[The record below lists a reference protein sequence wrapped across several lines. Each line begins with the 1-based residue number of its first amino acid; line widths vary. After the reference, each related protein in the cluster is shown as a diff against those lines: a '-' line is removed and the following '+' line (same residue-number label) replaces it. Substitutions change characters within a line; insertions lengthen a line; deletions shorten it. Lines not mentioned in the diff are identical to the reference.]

1 MKKRVVLSG
10 YGCDFEP
17 KHIFECGQCFRF
29 KKETDGSYTLVAENK
44 VINVLKKNSDII
56 FNNVSDEEFSD
67 VWYNYFDLKTD
78 YKKIKN
84 ELSKNDDYLKT
95 ATEYGSGIRI
105 LNQNLWE
112 CIISFIIS
120 ANNNIPRIQG
130 IVERLCERYG
140 DKLSYNNSTYYT
152 FPGAE
157 KIRGDLSFLRAGYR
171 DVYIENACMRAISG
185 ELDLKSLLKM
195 ETTDAQKCLLSVKG
209 IGPKV
214 ADCILLFG
222 LEKREV
228 FPVDVWV
235 KRSVETLYGEEN
247 GKNPRQFAKD
257 RFGALAGYAQ
267 QYLFYAMRESAIN
280 VKGGIKDA

>member
-1 MKKRVVLSG
+1 MKFICPAIGEDHEKDFLVTGSLDDFKIIVFSSLEEYEKG
-10 YGCDFEP
+10 YEYLGLEGYKPCE
-17 KHIFECGQCFRF
+17 
-29 KKETDGSYTLVAENK
+29 
-44 VINVLKKNSDII
+44 
-56 FNNVSDEEFSD
+56 VSVELFQ
-67 VWYNYFDLKTD
+67 
-78 YKKIKN
+78 

-130 IVERLCERYG
+130 IIERLCERYG

-152 FPGAE
+152 FPCAE
-157 KIRGDLSFLRAGYR
+157 KITGDLSFLRAGYR
-171 DVYIENACMRAISG
+171 DSYIKDACRLAISN
-185 ELDLKSLLKM
+185 ELDLKGILNM
-195 ETTDAQKCLLSVKG
+195 ETADAQKCLMSVKG

-222 LEKREV
+222 LGKREV

-247 GKNPRQFAKD
+247 GKTPRQFAKD
-257 RFGALAGYAQ
+257 NFGDLAGYAQ